1 MLRKIIQIDEEKCI
15 GCRLCVDACHE
26 GAIGMVDGKARL
38 LRDDYCDGLGDCLP
52 ACPTDAITFVER
64 EAAPYDEAAVA
75 AHLAARGSGSATDSD
90 SVPTAP
96 AGGCPGTAVRIL
108 ADDAAPASGCPGS
121 RSRAL
126 AGGTAVSDPTAA
138 VVAAPAGNT
147 DALSA
152 VAAAL
157 PSRLAQW
164 PAQIKLVP
172 VQAPYYQGRGLLI
185 AADCTAFACASFHER
200 FMSGNVTII
209 GCPKLDEGDYAEK
222 LTQIISGND
231 IKSVTIVRM
240 EVPCCGGI
248 ENAVKQA
255 LQESGKFI
263 PWNVVTIST
272 DGKILE

>member
-1 MLRKIIQIDEEKCI
+1 MLRKIIQIDEEKCT

-26 GAIGMVDGKARL
+26 GAIGMVNGKARL

-75 AHLAARGSGSATDSD
+75 AHLAARASAAASAEDVLDAAGARTPHTGCPGSATRTLT
-90 SVPTAP
+90 P
-96 AGGCPGTAVRIL
+96 
-108 ADDAAPASGCPGS
+108 SGCPGS
-121 RSRAL
+121 ATRTL
-126 AGGTAVSDPTAA
+126 ATDATSGPAAA
-138 VVAAPAGNT
+138 VAAAPAGHT
-147 DALSA
+147 GALSA

-200 FMSGNVTII
+200 FMAGNVTVI
-209 GCPKLDEGDYAEK
+209 GCPKLDEGSYTDK
-222 LTQIISGND
+222 LAAIIAAND
-231 IKSVTIVRM
+231 ITGVTVARM
-240 EVPCCGGI
+240 EVPCCGGL
-248 ENAVKQA
+248 ERAA
-255 LQESGKFI
+255 AEAHARAGKDI
-263 PWNVVTIST
+263 PYSVITFSVTGEVI
-272 DGKILE
+272 G